1 MYSII
6 QDGVVNP
13 TYGVNFNNSDTGP
26 IREAISKFRV
36 SDIDTI
42 SKSSRVFETPDL
54 IVKTKTLNF
63 KPKKSNL
70 DPNNAHTDL
79 YTRSNVIYSDTKD
92 LAKERK
98 TAIYIKQGDDYNK
111 VANDYRLDNK
121 GFYEDN
127 SRFKGSLGN
136 FEAPKICPIR
146 KIESDYNGTKFLSS
160 VSGFKNIERREMT
173 QSSVPLKRIMN
184 PTHTPIST
192 INNGTKSTRLIRC

>member
-1 MYSII
+1 MDSII
-6 QDGVVNP
+6 QHGVVNP
-13 TYGVNFNNSDTGP
+13 TYGASFNNSDTRP
-26 IREAISKFRV
+26 IREDISKFRF
-36 SDIDTI
+36 SDSDTI
-42 SKSSRVFETPDL
+42 SKGSGVFETTDL
-54 IVKTKTLNF
+54 RVKIDALNF
-63 KPKKSNL
+63 KKKKSNL
-70 DPNNAHTDL
+70 DPNNAQTDL

-98 TAIYIKQGDDYNK
+98 TAIYIKQRDDYNK

-146 KIESDYNGTKFLSS
+146 KIDFDYDGTKFLIS

-173 QSSVPLKRIMN
+173 QLSVPLKRIMN
-184 PTHTPIST
+184 STHTPIST
-192 INNGTKSTRLIRC
+192 INNGTKSTRLIRY

>member
-1 MYSII
+1 MDSII
-6 QDGVVNP
+6 KDGVVNP
-13 TYGVNFNNSDTGP
+13 TYGASFNNSDTRP

-36 SDIDTI
+36 SETI
-42 SKSSRVFETPDL
+42 EKGYRVFETPDL
-54 IVKTKTLNF
+54 TVKTKTLNF

-79 YTRSNVIYSDTKD
+79 YTLSNIIYSDTKD

-98 TAIYIKQGDDYNK
+98 TAIYVKKRDDYNK
-111 VANDYRLDNK
+111 VANDYRLDDK

-127 SRFKGSLGN
+127 SRFKGTLGN

-173 QSSVPLKRIMN
+173 HSSVPLRRVMN
-184 PTHTPIST
+184 ATYMPIST
-192 INNGTKSTRLIRC
+192 INNGTKSTRLIRH